1 MPTIKCTPILETKE
15 GRGRRRERGKRGRG
29 KRKER
34 KRKERKRNYL
44 HKEKM
49 RGREQ
54 VEGHAKYSLLE
65 LFPLQ

>member
-1 MPTIKCTPILETKE
+1 MRQKKE
-15 GRGRRRERGKRGRG
+15 EEEGEKEEREEEEG
-29 KRKER
+29 E
-34 KRKERKRNYL
+34 KERKRNYL
-44 HKEKM
+44 HKGNM